1 MESGY
6 EIIEAFQG
14 SKGICRGVS
23 ALECGVPGV
32 EGTSL

>member
-6 EIIEAFQG
+6 EIVEAFQG
-14 SKGICRGVS
+14 SKGIYRGVS

-32 EGTSL
+32 GETNL